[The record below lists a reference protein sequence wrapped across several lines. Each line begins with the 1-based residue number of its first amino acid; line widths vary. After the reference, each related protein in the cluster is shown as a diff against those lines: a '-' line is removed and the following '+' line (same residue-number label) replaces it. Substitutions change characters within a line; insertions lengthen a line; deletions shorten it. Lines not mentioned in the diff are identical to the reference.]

1 MRFLPILLTA
11 SLLAGAIPALAETL
25 PASGPASPAKKK
37 TTAKPVPR
45 AVTKASAAVPAFAQ
59 DTLREQQEKLARER
73 QDLERVRGT
82 TLDLVRLL
90 VEEGVISK
98 DKAAAM
104 LPEADRAVLAGVVPK
119 ARIAAVDPTPAA
131 AETKPDDADPTASGG
146 RRKRAQSVRVPYV
159 PETVKAEIRE
169 QIKQEV
175 LAQAKSERWAEPGSL
190 PEWLDRITWEG
201 DVRLR
206 YQGDYFGKGNTDV
219 LTYNAVT
226 GANLGNT
233 LIDQEQWRLLVRLG
247 MTARVT
253 DTIGVGI
260 RFGTGSLTNPVF
272 PNQVL
277 GNSERPYQLIMDRA
291 FIRWDPSERW
301 SFTGGRIA
309 NPWFRPTDLMWD
321 EYINFDG
328 AAGSWKPKLSESLG
342 GFLTA
347 GIMPLQYTAPTSST
361 PDPRNKWLYGLQGG
375 AEWQPGTRTRLK
387 FAAGLFDFQNIAGE
401 PNRDLFR
408 PNLNDWSV
416 PQFRQKGNTVFDIN
430 FGTGN
435 SPMLGL
441 ASQFKVATLSSELSL
456 AQLDPYF
463 VNLGL
468 EYAKNIGFDQS
479 DILARTGVTLRQRTT
494 AYQARLTVGAD
505 AIRKFKDWQ
514 LFLGYR
520 YVESDAVLDAFT
532 DSNLLGGGT
541 NAKGYILGGT
551 FGIDRNAYVRAR
563 WFSANQIAG
572 PPLAIDTL
580 QVDFGVR
587 F

>member
-1 MRFLPILLTA
+1 MRTLSVLLA
-11 SLLAGAIPALAETL
+11 VIVFAGAIPALAEIV
-25 PASGPASPAKKK
+25 PAPVPVSPGKKK
-37 TTAKPVPR
+37 TVVKPAPR
-45 AVTKASAAVPAFAQ
+45 AVTKAPVATAVSMPDA
-59 DTLREQQEKLARER
+59 LREQQEKLARER

-90 VEEGVISK
+90 VEEGVISRE
-98 DKAAAM
+98 KAAAM
-104 LPEADRAVLAGVVPK
+104 LPEADRAVLADVVPK
-119 ARIAAVDPTPAA
+119 AKTAAVEPAPVA
-131 AETKPDDADPTASGG
+131 DAKPEQVDTSAPG
-146 RRKRAQSVRVPYV
+146 RRKRAQTVRVPYV

-201 DVRLR
+201 DLRLR

-260 RFGTGSLTNPVF
+260 RFGTGSLANPVF

-328 AAGSWKPKLSESLG
+328 AAGSWKPTFSASVA
-342 GFLTA
+342 GFLTLGA
-347 GIMPLQYTAPTSST
+347 LPLQYTSPTPNT
-361 PDPRNKWLYGLQGG
+361 PDPKNKWLYGVQGG
-375 AEWQPGTRTRLK
+375 VEWQPGTQTRLK
-387 FAAGLFDFQNIAGE
+387 LAAGLFDFQNVAGE

-408 PNLNDWSV
+408 PNLNDWSA
-416 PQFRQKGNTVFDIN
+416 PQFRQKGNTVFDMN

-435 SPMLGL
+435 PTLLGL
-441 ASQFKVATLSSELSL
+441 ASHFKVLTLSSELSL
-456 AQLDPYF
+456 AQMDPYF
-463 VNLGL
+463 VNVGL
-468 EYAKNIGFDQS
+468 EYAKNVGFDQN
-479 DILARTGVTLRQRTT
+479 DIRARTGVTLRERTT

-514 LFLGYR
+514 AFIGYR
-520 YVESDAVLDAFT
+520 YVESDALLDAYT

-541 NAKGYILGGT
+541 NAKGYVVGGT
-551 FGIDRNAYVRAR
+551 FGIDRNVFLRAR

-580 QVDFGVR
+580 QVDFNVR